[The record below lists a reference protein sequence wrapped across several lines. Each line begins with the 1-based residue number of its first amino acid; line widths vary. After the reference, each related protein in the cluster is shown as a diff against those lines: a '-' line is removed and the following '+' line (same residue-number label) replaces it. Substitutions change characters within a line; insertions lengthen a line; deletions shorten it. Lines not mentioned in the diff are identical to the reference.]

1 MDSGN
6 QGGPLAGIR
15 VLDLGTM
22 LAGPFT
28 GTLLGDFGAE
38 VLKIEQ
44 PGSGDPMRTIGPY
57 VNGESLWW
65 NVESRNKRSVCL
77 DLRKPEGSALLRELV
92 AHADVLIENF
102 RPGTM
107 ARWGMSYDTL
117 KGINPKLI
125 MASVSGFGQSGPYSE
140 RPAYDRMA
148 QAFSGILNMTG
159 YADRPPVRPGV
170 ALADYGTAIF
180 AAFSIMMAL
189 YHRDGRGG
197 TGQHLDIAMYEAMFR
212 LTDSM
217 VTCYEQLGITRERR
231 GNENPNASPG
241 DHFETADGRFIA
253 ITVSSD
259 AIFQRLCKV
268 MEREDLC
275 EDERFALHDA
285 RARRLTEINGIVGE
299 WVRSMT
305 AKEACDKLEAAQQ
318 PHCLIYGVKEI
329 MEDPHYRARESFVTV
344 AHPRIGSFK
353 MQGVAPRMLGTP
365 APPIRPA
372 PRLGDA
378 TEDVLVNLL
387 GKSDKEIDHLQR
399 SGVVF
404 VSQENDSAM
413 K

>member
-1 MDSGN
+1 MGNGN
-6 QGGPLAGIR
+6 QGGPLAGVR

-28 GTLLGDFGAE
+28 GTLLGDFGAD
-38 VLKIEQ
+38 VIKIEQ

-77 DLRKPEGSALLRELV
+77 DLRRDEGKALIHELV
-92 AHADVLIENF
+92 VHADVLIENF

-107 ARWGMSYDTL
+107 DRWGLSYEAL
-117 KGINPKLI
+117 SKINPRLVV
-125 MASVSGFGQSGPYSE
+125 ASVSGFGQTGPYAA

-148 QAFSGILNMTG
+148 QAFSGILNITG

-170 ALADYGTAIF
+170 ALADYGTAVF

-189 YHRDGRGG
+189 FHRDARGG
-197 TGQHLDIAMYEAMFR
+197 SGQHLDVAMYEAMFR

-217 VTCYEQLGITRERR
+217 LSCYEQLGITRERR

-259 AIFQRLCKV
+259 ALFQRLCRA
-268 MEREDLC
+268 MGREDLC
-275 EDERFALHDA
+275 NDERFALHDA
-285 RARRLTEINGIVGE
+285 RAQRLTEINGVVGE
-299 WVRSMT
+299 WVRSMS
-305 AKEACDKLEAAQQ
+305 AKEACARLEAAQQ
-318 PHCLIYGVKEI
+318 PHCLIYGVREI
-329 MEDPHYRARESFVTV
+329 MEDPHYQARESFVTV
-344 AHPRIGSFK
+344 NHPRIGPFK
-353 MQGVAPRMLGTP
+353 MQSVAPRMLGTP

-372 PRLGDA
+372 PQLGDA
-378 TEDVLVNLL
+378 TRDVLASLL
-387 GKSDKEIDHLQR
+387 GKSDEEIRCLADA
-399 SGVVF
+399 GVIF
-404 VSQENDSAM
+404 VGREDVLPAR
-413 K
+413 